1 MSGDEPKPM
10 VIELSA
16 SDTSAS
22 AALTTGMEKTA
33 AQNTAQSK
41 MSKQSGG
48 NKNKLITISS
58 TSDGKTNEHMQAI
71 QEKLMNS
78 KTQGTTDTP
87 PQTGGRKKRRKRSTK
102 KRRRNKKK
110 KKSKKRRKSRKT
122 QKRKRKSKKRRTR
135 KR

>member
-48 NKNKLITISS
+48 NKGQITISS
-58 TSDGKTNEHMQAI
+58 TSSPQTNERMQAI